1 MKLRTSIKLLGAV
14 GLAQLIFVGCSA
26 SNDESSD
33 ESSAASSAG
42 KITIVDV
49 DQDGVPTF
57 VTGNLGAAPNAHV
70 LASSAMATPLAALT
84 PTFHA
89 KASSL
94 VFMHAHTDAIGDTH
108 FRYRQQR
115 DGRDVIG
122 AELVMH
128 VRNGA
133 VYAAN
138 GSVRDDLVPNA
149 TTPAIKQADAVTAAR
164 GGSASLVNLSAGAT
178 PDLAYLQLP
187 GAIVLVYRVD
197 VTGTKADMTPVHDTV
212 LVDAVSGTIAG
223 RIPHIHTAENR
234 QVHDS
239 KNTSTTPGT
248 LARSE
253 GQAPTADAVV
263 NGNYDNLGVTYDCY
277 KQLFARDSFDN
288 KGAAFIS
295 SVHYGTKYNNAF
307 WDGTQMVYGDGDGV
321 VLANLATEVDV
332 TAHELT
338 HAVTERTSGLIYSGE
353 SGGLN
358 ESMSDIFGNT
368 CEWFKDGKPAV
379 PPESVW
385 EVGEGVYTPATP
397 GDALRYMDDPTKD
410 GSSLDF
416 WTSGAGNVDVHYSS
430 GISNLAFYLL
440 SHGGSHP
447 HAKSTVVVTGIGID
461 KASQIFYRANTT
473 IFTSSTNFAA
483 ARTATEQ
490 AASQLGYSAAEIAS
504 VSAAWAAV
512 GVGKVTPPPPTDAG
526 IDAKDSA
533 PPPPPPPPPPDAGS
547 TCSHNE
553 CSTGSKLVSGC
564 DPCVTKICAADSFC
578 CATSW
583 DSICVG
589 EVKSICGQTCG
600 APPPPPP
607 PPPPTDGGTNTCSHP
622 LCTVGSKLT
631 KTCDPCATKICAAD
645 SFCCATS
652 WDSICV
658 GEVKS
663 ICGQTCN

>member
-1 MKLRTSIKLLGAV
+1 MKLRTSLKLLGAV

-26 SNDESSD
+26 SQDESSD
-33 ESSAASSAG
+33 DTSAASSAG

-49 DQDGVPTF
+49 DQDGVATF
-57 VTGNLGAAPNAHV
+57 VTGSLGAAPSAHALAPNA
-70 LASSAMATPLAALT
+70 LMMPLAALM

-94 VFMHAHTDAIGDTH
+94 LFLGAHTDAIGDTH
-108 FRYRQQR
+108 YRYRQQR

-122 AELVMH
+122 AELILH

-138 GSVRDDLVPNA
+138 GSVRDDLLPNA
-149 TTPAIKQADAVTAAR
+149 TTATLAHVDALAAAK
-164 GGSASLVNLSAGAT
+164 GGAASLTNVAAGGA

-187 GAIVLVYRVD
+187 GSVVLVYRVD
-197 VTGTKADMTPVHDTV
+197 MTGTKTDMTPVHDTV
-212 LVDAVSGTIAG
+212 LVDAVNGSIVG

-234 QVHDS
+234 QVHDA
-239 KNTSTTPGT
+239 KNGSATPGV
-248 LARSE
+248 LVRAE
-253 GQAPTADAVV
+253 GQAPTADTTV
-263 NGNYDNLGVTYDCY
+263 NGNYDNLGFTYDCY

-288 KGAAFIS
+288 KGAALIS
-295 SVHYGTKYNNAF
+295 TVHYSTKYNNAF

-338 HAVTERTSGLIYSGE
+338 HAVTERTSNLIYSGE

-368 CEWFKDGKPAV
+368 CEWFKDGKPAT
-379 PPESVW
+379 PPDGVW
-385 EVGEGVYTPATP
+385 QVGEGVYTPATP
-397 GDALRYMDDPTKD
+397 GDALRYMNDPTKD
-410 GSSLDF
+410 GKSLDYYPDY
-416 WTSGAGNVDVHYSS
+416 TSGIDVHYSS
-430 GISNLAFYLL
+430 GISNLVFYLL

-447 HAKSTVVVTGIGID
+447 HAKTTGVVTGIGID

-473 IFTSSTNFAA
+473 IFTSSTTFAA

-490 AASQLGYSAAEIAS
+490 AASQLGYTAAEIAS

-512 GVGKVTPPPPTDAG
+512 GVGKTAPPQDGGTDAKPPTDSG
-526 IDAKDSA
+526 KDTGTDSG
-533 PPPPPPPPPPDAGS
+533 PS
-547 TCSHNE
+547 TCAHDK
-553 CSTGSKLVSGC
+553 CSSGTKLTSTC

-607 PPPPTDGGTNTCSHP
+607 PDAGPPPNTCSHP
-622 LCTVGSKLT
+622 LCTVGGKLT
-631 KTCDPCATKICAAD
+631 STCDPCATKICKVD
-645 SFCCATS
+645 SFCCSTS

-663 ICGQTCN
+663 VCAQTCN